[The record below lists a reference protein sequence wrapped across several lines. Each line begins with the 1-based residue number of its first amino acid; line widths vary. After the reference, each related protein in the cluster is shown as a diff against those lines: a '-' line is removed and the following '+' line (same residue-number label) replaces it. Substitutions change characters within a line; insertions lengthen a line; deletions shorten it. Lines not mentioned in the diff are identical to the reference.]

1 MKLSKLFLAATL
13 PLLTFTACSDDPE
26 TPKAEIEHINGVTD
40 GGDIAGFY
48 VLNEGNMGTN
58 KCTLD
63 YFDYATSSYI
73 RNIYAE
79 RNPDVP
85 MELGDTGNDI
95 AVYKNRLY
103 IVVNGSH
110 KVEVLDVSSARRI
123 GQLEVNSPRYVAFD
137 GDNVYVSSYVG
148 GDNGNG
154 SVVKFD
160 INTLK
165 QTGTCSVGMM
175 PEEMVV
181 TDGKLYVANSTD
193 NNGNYDDTISVID
206 LSSFTSAGSI
216 TAAININHLRLDS
229 YGNMWATSRGNY
241 YDIPGSLV
249 LLKKNGGEYA
259 KAETFDRD
267 CTNLSLA
274 TSTMYYYAV
283 TYDSNWNATNSFISV
298 GIDAAGLQNN
308 TSEFITDGSASSI
321 TSPYCI
327 AVQPSN
333 GTVII
338 TDAKNYVSSGEV
350 LCYSRDGKLQW
361 KATAGDIPGHIAFVK
376 K

>member
-1 MKLSKLFLAATL
+1 MKLSKLLFATSL
-13 PLLTFTACSDDPE
+13 SLLTFTACSDDPE
-26 TPKAEIEHINGVTD
+26 TPKAEGEHIEGVTD

-110 KVEVLDVSSARRI
+110 KVEVLDAATARRV

-148 GDNGNG
+148 GENGNG
-154 SVVKFD
+154 SVVKFN

-165 QTGTCSVGMM
+165 QTGTCSVGLM

-193 NNGNYDDTISVID
+193 NKGNYDDTISIIN
-206 LSSFTSAGSI
+206 LSSFT
-216 TAAININHLRLDS
+216 
-229 YGNMWATSRGNY
+229 
-241 YDIPGSLV
+241 
-249 LLKKNGGEYA
+249 
-259 KAETFDRD
+259 
-267 CTNLSLA
+267 
-274 TSTMYYYAV
+274 
-283 TYDSNWNATNSFISV
+283 
-298 GIDAAGLQNN
+298 
-308 TSEFITDGSASSI
+308 
-321 TSPYCI
+321 
-327 AVQPSN
+327 
-333 GTVII
+333 
-338 TDAKNYVSSGEV
+338 
-350 LCYSRDGKLQW
+350 
-361 KATAGDIPGHIAFVK
+361 
-376 K
+376 